1 MSINKQLTALRNI
14 ARVSSYMMFRIE
26 LISYTRVFGN
36 FSFVC
41 DAFATAIFKFRTLP
55 PYSNPVKISDLNI

>member
-14 ARVSSYMMFRIE
+14 ARVSSYMMFGIE
-26 LISYTRVFGN
+26 LISYTRVFDN

-41 DAFATAIFKFRTLP
+41 DTFATAIFKFRTPP